1 MNEKE
6 LQALLSKYGNL
17 NFVKRMLMKN
27 PPKLGNSTHSF
38 SWGEADGKYYVF
50 PTVIQDPKD
59 GKLKRLTDDQAWEY
73 ANKTGELIPFD
84 DPKQAESFS
93 KHEEDIYKP
102 YFEGKTANNMTSE
115 EWKKKKEQIDAD
127 LASGKITP
135 QQAMD
140 QYAASAKDN
149 PVGFGDD
156 FQRFMARNPSL
167 AAPWMAKR
175 QEELARGELSGKL
188 AAGLETLTNLGFT
201 AASINQI
208 VMANQAQSQ
217 LQRPSLPGIPGR
229 DPALQQAM
237 YEARQ
242 GVMNPNAILD
252 PAKQEIQNSYLGAQA
267 ANQLASGGQA
277 GALQGMNQVANLQR
291 MQANLGLAP
300 IAQEVKMQNQ
310 QNYNSL
316 LGQRLNETQNQFQ
329 NQTSN
334 YGNAWDRYA
343 FGAQAAGALGQSG
356 RTNLA
361 DSAQRLAQSIA
372 QGAAYAP
379 SWIKS
384 PGLGEADNSRIQNIY
399 AEAAL
404 NSQPKRPWSIGP
416 FGPQINENYQYPQ
429 PQPPAL
435 KRNPW
440 GGYETNY

>member
-1 MNEKE
+1 
-6 LQALLSKYGNL
+6 
-17 NFVKRMLMKN
+17 
-27 PPKLGNSTHSF
+27 
-38 SWGEADGKYYVF
+38 
-50 PTVIQDPKD
+50 
-59 GKLKRLTDDQAWEY
+59 
-73 ANKTGELIPFD
+73 
-84 DPKQAESFS
+84 
-93 KHEEDIYKP
+93 
-102 YFEGKTANNMTSE
+102 
-115 EWKKKKEQIDAD
+115 
-127 LASGKITP
+127 
-135 QQAMD
+135 
-140 QYAASAKDN
+140 
-149 PVGFGDD
+149 
-156 FQRFMARNPSL
+156 
-167 AAPWMAKR
+167 
-175 QEELARGELSGKL
+175 
-188 AAGLETLTNLGFT
+188 
-201 AASINQI
+201 
-208 VMANQAQSQ
+208 
-217 LQRPSLPGIPGR
+217 
-229 DPALQQAM
+229 M

-316 LGQRLNETQNQFQ
+316 LGQRINETQNQFQ

-372 QGAAYAP
+372 QGATYAP

-399 AEAAL
+399 AEAAI
-404 NSQPKRPWSIGP
+404 NSQPNKPYYMNPATGI
-416 FGPQINENYQYPQ
+416 QANENYQYPK
-429 PQPPAL
+429 PQPVPL
-435 KRNPW
+435 RRTPW